1 MPQRHTGRGGRRRK
15 RWESHVEGAAEGRRD
30 AAAVAAEAFAVAA
43 EGTYCLDPTW
53 HWWGRN
59 EEGVAR
65 HKTPRGIPWTRAPLR
80 LRRRCHPR
88 HCCIALRCDYP
99 SPKFLRPKM
108 RHLIHNLMDYWNHHC
123 FDLFVVVVAAAAGN
137 VAAFAD
143 AFVVVVVAVDAEIAE
158 SFAVV
163 AENWYYEIVVAAY
176 DD

>member
-1 MPQRHTGRGGRRRK
+1 MGGRRD
-15 RWESHVEGAAEGRRD
+15 VA
-30 AAAVAAEAFAVAA
+30 AAEAFAVA
-43 EGTYCLDPTW
+43 EDTYCLDPTW

-59 EEGVAR
+59 EEGVAL
-65 HKTPRGIPWTRAPLR
+65 HMTPRGIPWTRVPLR

-108 RHLIHNLMDYWNHHC
+108 RHLIHNLMGYWNHHC
-123 FDLFVVVVAAAAGN
+123 LFVVVVAAGN

-143 AFVVVVVAVDAEIAE
+143 AFVVVVDAEIAE
-158 SFAVV
+158 SFDSVVV
-163 AENWYYEIVVAAY
+163 AENWYYYEIVVAAY